1 MMNFIFDCD
10 DVLLDWIGGFK
21 TFMLNT
27 HGIVPAT
34 PEPDSWDMNHWV
46 GQPALPLIKEFNES
60 EAFGRLSPLPG
71 AVDAVRSIKGGVA
84 VVSSCGV
91 SGGPVEFRRRENLIS
106 QFGPRFWKIV
116 CIPLGSEK
124 SAVLDK
130 FEPSVWVED
139 NYKHA
144 LAGVFA
150 GHDTWII
157 RRPHNQ
163 KLEAESHNLIKWV
176 DSVQEVVSHYM

>member
-1 MMNFIFDCD
+1 MPKFIFDCD

-21 TFMLNT
+21 AFLRDAYE
-27 HGIVPAT
+27 IIPAT

-46 GQPALPLIKEFNES
+46 GRPALPLIKEFNES
-60 EAFGRLSPLPG
+60 EAFGRLLPLPG
-71 AVDAVRSIKGGVA
+71 AVEALRSITGSISVIT
-84 VVSSCGV
+84 SCGV
-91 SGGPVEFRRRENLIS
+91 SGGPVEIRRRENLLS
-106 QFGPRFWKIV
+106 QFGPIFDKIV

-124 SAVLDK
+124 YEALNEFD
-130 FEPSVWVED
+130 PSVWVED

-150 GHDTWII
+150 GHDTWMI
-157 RRPHNQ
+157 RRPHNREF
-163 KLEAESHNLIKWV
+163 EAESHNLIEWV